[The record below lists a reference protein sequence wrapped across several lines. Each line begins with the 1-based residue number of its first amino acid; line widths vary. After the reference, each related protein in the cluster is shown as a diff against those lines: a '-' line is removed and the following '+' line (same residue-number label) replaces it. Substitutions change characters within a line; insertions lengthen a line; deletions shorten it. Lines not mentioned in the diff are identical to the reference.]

1 MCWGRSGSMSTSL
14 LEKNEKP
21 YRKSA
26 MNEPRKSIP
35 HFANEAEVRAFWE
48 STDST
53 EYVDWTQARRARV
66 VADLQEYLR
75 RFDAARLPGA
85 LEITDADVAQAIA
98 EVRAE
103 RAAKAVLAAE
113 RSGKDRQKPN

>member
-1 MCWGRSGSMSTSL
+1 
-14 LEKNEKP
+14 
-21 YRKSA
+21 
-26 MNEPRKSIP
+26 MNKPRKSIP
-35 HFANEAEVRAFWE
+35 HFANEAEERAFWE